1 MGSADFSQF
10 VVTTANETACET
22 STLKVHAL
30 FPHLPAT
37 FTGTSSNF
45 WASSLLADLPVF
57 PSLVC
62 GSCSSGQG
70 FPTASFRFHLT
81 MDTLA
86 VQLCTSSLPTRTR
99 DFHPLERA
107 HGAQTKKSADPD
119 GPALFSYGKDHC
131 PLFSKNSAMAFKI
144 LKPLMLFRRYPSGF
158 RSRSFMTVFLSDLPV
173 RKNTGMSSV

>member
-1 MGSADFSQF
+1 MGSADISQF
-10 VVTTANETACET
+10 VVTTADGTACEI
-22 STLKVHAL
+22 STLKVRAL

-99 DFHPLERA
+99 DLHPLERA
-107 HGAQTKKSADPD
+107 HGAQTKKSCSPH
-119 GPALFSYGKDHC
+119 LFFRC
-131 PLFSKNSAMAFKI
+131 EPQLFQQSWLDKI
-144 LKPLMLFRRYPSGF
+144 LSVQALSARILFMHSSERLLSSEALLRSNPL
-158 RSRSFMTVFLSDLPV
+158 
-173 RKNTGMSSV
+173 SSWKEDR

>member
-1 MGSADFSQF
+1 MGSADISQF
-10 VVTTANETACET
+10 VVTTADGTACEI
-22 STLKVHAL
+22 STLKVRAL

-45 WASSLLADLPVF
+45 WASALLADLPVF

-99 DFHPLERA
+99 DLHPLERA
-107 HGAQTKKSADPD
+107 HGAQTRKSPASSAGLRKSWKRDLNPRPTD
-119 GPALFSYGKDHC
+119 YESVALPTALFQH
-131 PLFSKNSAMAFKI
+131 I
-144 LKPLMLFRRYPSGF
+144 
-158 RSRSFMTVFLSDLPV
+158 V
-173 RKNTGMSSV
+173 RPHHATEH

>member
-10 VVTTANETACET
+10 VVTTANETACEI

-45 WASSLLADLPVF
+45 WTSSLLADLSVF
-57 PSLVC
+57 PSLIC
-62 GSCSSGQG
+62 GSCTSGQG
-70 FPTASFRFHLT
+70 FAYSLLTASFRFHLT

-107 HGAQTKKSADPD
+107 HGAQTKKQDTVLPC
-119 GPALFSYGKDHC
+119 PVETLYFSTTQSKAFIRPGKFIHN
-131 PLFSKNSAMAFKI
+131 PLN
-144 LKPLMLFRRYPSGF
+144 YPYYKQ
-158 RSRSFMTVFLSDLPV
+158 VEL
-173 RKNTGMSSV
+173 